1 MLRAKRFG
9 HRKGISRT
17 TIIVVIIVVV
27 IIAIAGGYAVLT
39 YLQPAP
45 ATPFTWALDFAPVGY
60 MAPVYAASSQGY
72 FKQYGLDATILSNP
86 SGSVSAI
93 EAVATGKAQFGDADF
108 GTLLTLIAKN
118 NVTNVRVVGTF
129 LQNGGGEG
137 IFYNKQL
144 LGCSTTCTPADLNG
158 KTIGESPGSLATL
171 FPVFAQKAGVN
182 VSSLNI
188 VKGSFATME
197 PGLASGKF
205 AAIVCC
211 FKEHLADPVI
221 QQMGSNVGFF
231 DYGSYGVSVLGVS
244 LITTTTMLQNN
255 PTEVGNIVKAF
266 YKGVQYSFNNPQ
278 NAINDMVSMTS
289 GLNATVLLDQWNV
302 MSEYFGTASTITG
315 YSNPTM
321 IGYLDPTT
329 TSNAINIIAGAYGIT
344 APGASTVYT
353 NQFVTQPS

>member
-1 MLRAKRFG
+1 MKKEQLLSRRAV
-9 HRKGISRT
+9 SRT
-17 TIIVVIIVVV
+17 TLIVVV
-27 IIAIAGGYAVLT
+27 VVIVIIAVSGAYFAVS
-39 YLQPAP
+39 YLQ
-45 ATPFTWALDFAPVGY
+45 TTTTSSFTWALDFSPVGY

-72 FKQYGLDATILSNP
+72 FKQYGLTATIMPDSA
-86 SGSVSAI
+86 GSVSAI

-108 GTLLTLIAKN
+108 GTLLTLMASG
-118 NVTNVRVVGTF
+118 NVSNIRVVGTF

-137 IFYNKQL
+137 IFYNKAV
-144 LGCSTTCTPADLNG
+144 LGCSTNCTPADLNG

-171 FPVFAQKAGVN
+171 FPVFAKSAGVN

-188 VKGSFATME
+188 VKGSFSTME

-221 QQMGSNVGFF
+221 VQMGNNVGFF
-231 DYGSYGVSVLGVS
+231 DYGTYGVSVLGVS
-244 LITTTTMLQNN
+244 LLTTTSMISNN
-255 PTEVGNIVKAF
+255 PKEVGNIVKAF
-266 YKGVQYSFNNPQ
+266 YKGVQYSFNNPSS
-278 NAINDMVSMTS
+278 AVNDMASMSS
-289 GLNATVLLDQWNV
+289 GLNATLLLAQWNI

-321 IGYLDPTT
+321 IGYLNPTT
-329 TSNAINIIAGAYGIT
+329 TSNAINIIATAYGIS
-344 APGASTVYT
+344 APSASTVYT

>member
-1 MLRAKRFG
+1 MHRARRFG
-9 HRKGISRT
+9 NTRAVSRT
-17 TIIVVIIVVV
+17 TVIIVAIVV
-27 IIAIAGGYAVLT
+27 VVIAIAGVYATSV
-39 YLQPAP
+39 YLQPS
-45 ATPFTWALDFAPVGY
+45 TNTQFTWALDFAPVGY
-60 MAPVYAASSQGY
+60 HAPVYAASTQGY
-72 FKQYGLDATILSNP
+72 FKQYHLDATILSNP

-108 GTLLTLIAKN
+108 GTLLTLMAQG
-118 NVTNVRVVGTF
+118 NVSNVRVVGTY
-129 LQNGGGEG
+129 LQYGGGEG
-137 IFYNKQL
+137 IFYNKQV
-144 LGCSTTCTPADLNG
+144 LGCSTNCTPADLNG

-182 VSSLNI
+182 ISSMNI

-211 FKEHLADPVI
+211 FKEHLADPVF

-244 LITTTTMLQNN
+244 LLTTSSMIQNN
-255 PTEVGNIVKAF
+255 PTEVQNIVKAF
-266 YKGVQYSFNNPQ
+266 YQGVQYSFNNPQ
-278 NAINDMVSMTS
+278 SAISDMVSMTS
-289 GLNATVLLDQWNV
+289 GLNSTILLDQWNV
-302 MSEYFGTASTITG
+302 MSQYFGNSSTITG

-321 IGYLDPTT
+321 IGYLEPTA
-329 TSNAINIIAGAYGIT
+329 TSNAISIISGAYKIT
-344 APGASTVYT
+344 APSASTVYT